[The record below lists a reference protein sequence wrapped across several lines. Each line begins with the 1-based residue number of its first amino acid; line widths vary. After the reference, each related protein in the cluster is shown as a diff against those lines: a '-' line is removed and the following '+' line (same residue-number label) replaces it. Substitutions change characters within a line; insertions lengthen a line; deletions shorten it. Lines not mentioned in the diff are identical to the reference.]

1 MHTLQRDKDKD
12 MSDIRIGERQTLTVL
27 RSADFGIYLGPE
39 HSEESVLLPKK
50 QVPEGTKPG
59 DKLSVFIYRDSED
72 RLIATTRTALVQVH
86 QFAYLTVRS
95 VARVGAFLDWGLEKD
110 LFLPYK
116 EQERTLKAGEQV
128 LVYVYLDKSGRLS
141 STMRVYDWLSHVT
154 GDEFAKDSVFSGII
168 YRVQPNIGAF
178 TAVIEA
184 GDEGRQSFDRL
195 YYGLVPRQDLFEN
208 YKAGDRISGHVVHV
222 RPDGKLDLAV
232 RAKIPQ
238 QLEQDGEQILRKMEE
253 FGGTLPF
260 GEKASPEIIKR
271 ELHMSKSGFKRAL
284 GHLLK
289 EGKIVTGDTE
299 IRKA

>member
-1 MHTLQRDKDKD
+1 
-12 MSDIRIGERQTLTVL
+12 MSDIRVGEQQTLTVL
-27 RSADFGIYLGPE
+27 READFGIYLGPE

-59 DKLSVFIYRDSED
+59 DKITVFVYRDSED
-72 RLIATTRTALVQVH
+72 RLIATVRTPLVHVH
-86 QFAYLTVRS
+86 QFAYLMVKS
-95 VARVGAFLDWGLEKD
+95 VTRVGAFLDWGLEKD

-116 EQERTLKAGEQV
+116 EQERALKSGEQV

-154 GDEFAKDSVFSGII
+154 GSEFAKDSAWEGIV

-178 TAVIEA
+178 TAVIEEE
-184 GDEGRQSFDRL
+184 DREKQCFDRL

-208 YKAGDRISGHVVHV
+208 CRAGDRLSGHVVRV

-232 RAKIPQ
+232 RAQTYK
-238 QLEQDGEQILRKMEE
+238 QLEQDGEVILQKMEE
-253 FGGTLPF
+253 FGGMLPF

-289 EGKIVTGDTE
+289 EGKIITGDTE
-299 IRKA
+299 IRKV